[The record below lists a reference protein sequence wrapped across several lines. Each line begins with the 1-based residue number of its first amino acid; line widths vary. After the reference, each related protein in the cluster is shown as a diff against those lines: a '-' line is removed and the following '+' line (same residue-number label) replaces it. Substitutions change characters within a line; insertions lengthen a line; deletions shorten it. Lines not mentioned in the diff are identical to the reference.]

1 MAKIRSGSTVERSR
15 ADSVP
20 GILTVKLALSCQ
32 YINTRNPNSGMTMAK
47 ILLFDRNTFS
57 IHRCSDR
64 FARMLHYTPSE
75 LMTMTVPEL
84 LVNPQERNRFVEQ
97 IRTYPE
103 TEDYDTAF
111 ATKEG
116 TACQVSLSWSALEDS
131 TFCCYARN
139 GSRTAPDTPEHSNDR
154 AVCGHLTENA
164 PVGVLVL
171 QDGWIQC
178 TNPAFTRFV
187 EFPPDELLNKNLLT
201 FIDPAF
207 QAHYSE
213 LAKLWTDQPEV
224 PGSGVSRFRTKS
236 GDLRVASL
244 YTMPTRYKGD
254 PATLVNLIDITDKVR
269 LEERIVFE
277 TAQRHGVITT
287 VAHELRTPLQPIMG
301 YLNLLIQDPEGFG
314 LTEET
319 QKILTRCLTSV
330 DRERQII
337 NKMLDL
343 STLES
348 GKLSLKY
355 STFPPLTLVN
365 SVIVASGYT
374 AKAQITLDIP
384 KDITITADIDRLFVV
399 FDSIL
404 SNAINYSKSPRKIVI
419 RYQSTHD
426 DPHHHLSVED
436 NGIGIPEHAYE
447 SIFEP
452 FHLVDAD
459 SLSRKYDRIGLSLS
473 ITKKIM
479 QLHGGDITVKSIVNS
494 GSTFTLH
501 IPKEIVHVP

>member
-1 MAKIRSGSTVERSR
+1 MAKILSISTVERSS

-20 GILTVKLALSCQ
+20 RILTVKLAQSCQ
-32 YINTRNPNSGMTMAK
+32 YINTGNPNSGITMAK

-57 IHRCSDR
+57 IHRCSER
-64 FARMLHYTPSE
+64 FASMLHYTSPE

-84 LVNPQERNRFVEQ
+84 FVNPQEWSRFVEQ
-97 IRTYPE
+97 IRTHPE

-116 TACQVSLSWSALEDS
+116 TACHVSLSWSAIDDS
-131 TFCCYARN
+131 TFCCYART
-139 GSRTAPDTPEHSNDR
+139 GSGTMPDMPEHSNDR
-154 AVCGHLTENA
+154 AVCGHLTENS
-164 PVGVLVL
+164 PVGVLIL
-171 QDGWIQC
+171 QDGRIQC
-178 TNPAFTRFV
+178 SNPAFTRFV
-187 EFPPDELLNKNLLT
+187 GFPSEELHNKNIHT
-201 FIDPAF
+201 FIDPAD
-207 QAHYSE
+207 QAHYSKI
-213 LAKLWTDQPEV
+213 AKQWTDQPEV
-224 PGSGVSRFRTKS
+224 PGSGVSRFRMKN
-236 GDLRVASL
+236 GDLRIASL
-244 YTMPTRYKGD
+244 YTMPIQYKGD

-269 LEERIVFE
+269 LEERIISE
-277 TAQRHGVITT
+277 TAQRHGIITT

-348 GKLSLKY
+348 GKLRLKY

-365 SVIVASGYT
+365 SVIEASGYA

-384 KDITITADIDRLFVV
+384 DDITITADIDRLFVV
-399 FDSIL
+399 IDSIL
-404 SNAINYSKSPRKIVI
+404 SNAINYSKPPRKIVI
-419 RYQSTHD
+419 RFQSAPD
-426 DPHHHLSVED
+426 DPRHHLSVED
-436 NGIGIPEHAYE
+436 NGIGIPEHAYG

-452 FHLVDAD
+452 FQLVDAD
-459 SLSRKYDRIGLSLS
+459 TLSRKYDRIGLSLS

-479 QLHGGDITVKSIVNS
+479 QLHGGDITVKSIVNR